1 MKNVLTKKRITI
13 FLPILFLLILSVG
26 VFAVVRVSMIRTA
39 MQNNISKDSS
49 SIQLDSN
56 GTALS
61 GEYIT
66 KTPEQILA
74 ELEKAQI
81 NVTDKVSTSITFDSG
96 EVGSVGAWVVENI
109 ASNTVIMQCEVYF
122 NNSLLSKS
130 VPIYPNEHINSVK
143 LLTSLSPGIYE
154 VIAYVNYFK
163 LDTKEYL
170 GKAGYKIK
178 LIIQ

>member
-1 MKNVLTKKRITI
+1 MKNVHSKKRITV
-13 FLPILFLLILSVG
+13 FLLMLFLLILSVG
-26 VFAVVRVSMIRTA
+26 VIAVVNVSFTRTA
-39 MQNNISKDSS
+39 MKNKISKDSS

-56 GTALS
+56 GNAIN
-61 GEYIT
+61 GKYIT

-96 EVGSVGAWVVENI
+96 EAGSIGAWVVENI

-130 VPIYPNEHINSVK
+130 VPIYPYEHINSIN

-154 VIAYVNYFK
+154 VIAYINYFK
-163 LDTKEYL
+163 LNTKEYI